1 MFTMARLYSNPW
13 KNKVGLASKIKYSIR
28 NNFYKWLLRKY
39 CKGCKTALDVA
50 CGPGQF
56 MKVASGMGL
65 KAYGIDADE
74 RYKAKN
80 VIIKDLWKLKGKYDI
95 VFNSM
100 ILEHMDD
107 QEKFVKKMVSLS
119 NNIVVT
125 ISAYLS
131 RSFYNV
137 PDHKKPVTKV
147 SVRWMFRRNGF
158 RNLLSIHLPFYK
170 AVVVVS
176 KRMTAQDKDAESEL
190 IRKGFW

>member
-1 MFTMARLYSNPW
+1 MAKLYSNPW
-13 KNKVGLASKIKYSIR
+13 KDRVTFQSRIKYFVR
-28 NNFYKWLLRKY
+28 AQFYKWLLKKY
-39 CKGCKTALDVA
+39 CKGCKTVLDVA

-56 MKVASGMGL
+56 MKVANELGFR
-65 KAYGIDADE
+65 AYGVDADG

-80 VIIKDLWKLKGKYDI
+80 VIIKDLWKLKGKYDV

-100 ILEHMDD
+100 ILEHMDN
-107 QEKFVKKMVSLS
+107 QEKFVKKMGSLS
-119 NNIVVT
+119 NNIVIT

-137 PDHKKPVTKV
+137 PDHKKPATKV
-147 SVRWMFRRNGF
+147 GVRWMFRRNGF
-158 RNLLSIHLPFYK
+158 RNLLSMNIPFYK

-176 KRMTAQDKDAESEL
+176 KRVTSKDKDKESQL

>member
-1 MFTMARLYSNPW
+1 MTKLYSNPW
-13 KNKVGLASKIKYSIR
+13 KDRIGIRSRIKYWVR
-28 NNFYKWLLRKY
+28 DQFYRWLLRKY
-39 CKGCKTALDVA
+39 CKGCRTVLDVA

-56 MKVASGMGL
+56 MEVANELGFR
-65 KAYGIDADE
+65 AYGVDADE

-80 VIIKDLWKLKGKYDI
+80 VMIKDLWKIKSKYDI

-107 QEKFVKKMVSLS
+107 QEKFVKKMCDLS
-119 NNIVVT
+119 SNIVIT

-137 PDHKKPVTKV
+137 PDHKKPATKV

-176 KRMTAQDKDAESEL
+176 KKVTDKDKDNESLL
-190 IRKGFW
+190 IKKGFW

>member
-1 MFTMARLYSNPW
+1 MAKLYSNPW
-13 KNKVGLASKIKYSIR
+13 KDRIGIQSRIKYWVR
-28 NNFYKWLLRKY
+28 GQFYRWLLRKY

-56 MKVASGMGL
+56 MKVANELGFR
-65 KAYGIDADE
+65 AYGVDADG

-80 VIIKDLWKLKGKYDI
+80 IVIKDLWKLKGKYDI

-107 QEKFVKKMVSLS
+107 QEKFVEKMCGLS
-119 NNIVVT
+119 SNIVIT
-125 ISAYLS
+125 MSAYLS
-131 RSFYNV
+131 RDFYNV
-137 PDHKKPVTKV
+137 PDHKKPATKV

-158 RNLLSIHLPFYK
+158 RNLLSVHVPFYK

-176 KRMTAQDKDAESEL
+176 KRVTPKDRDKESIL
-190 IRKGFW
+190 IRKRFW